1 MPIAARGIAQRGIS
15 LTKGIATRGISVS
28 ERQCWAYNF
37 DGIDDRGVLASRAI
51 NIEGDNSL
59 EFWSPASLVTFQC
72 IVSQCNIAA
81 VASREFNL
89 VAGSSGLIVG
99 FGGVETVLISQAQGF
114 KVSTRYGLTLIGTEA
129 KIYEGGLGGTLIRTT
144 TFTRGTARE
153 PTAPTLIG
161 CRGNGAGSYAN
172 FFSGLQY
179 DIKINGTLWE
189 MGDRNQ
195 SIQLPTPSGLGA
207 ELITQSV
214 LENPASKGSQWTYL
228 GGGRW
233 SYVGDGSINALRFL
247 ADSASPADGFIEFE
261 VESISGGTMRCTGG
275 FNPANSF
282 GDKTFS
288 TTGVK
293 RCYYVGFTAANQFS
307 FARNGSSDMVNCII
321 KNISFKPLG
330 TCNPMQL
337 INTTSDRWQAVPCR
351 INTEGVQ
358 VQGGAFITTSDN
370 KKVEVLK

>member
-1 MPIAARGIAQRGIS
+1 MPISARGIAQRGIS

-37 DGIDDRGVLASRAI
+37 DGIDDRGVLANRAI

-59 EFWSPASLVTFQC
+59 EFWSPNTLSGVARVIIAQNVTGTAEFILQ
-72 IVSQCNIAA
+72 VSTSNIMQLNFGNA
-81 VASREFNL
+81 FNNL
-89 VAGSSGLIVG
+89 LTI
-99 FGGVETVLISQAQGF
+99 AQGF
-114 KVSTRYGLTLIGTEA
+114 KPSTRYGLTLIGTEA
-129 KIYEGGLGGTLIRTT
+129 KVYEGGLAGTLVNTT
-144 TFTRGTARE
+144 AFVRGAVRE
-153 PTAPTLIG
+153 PTAPTIIG
-161 CRGNGAGSYAN
+161 ARQSGAGNFVN

-179 DIKINGTLWE
+179 DIKINGVLWE

-195 SIQLPTPSGLGA
+195 SIQLPTPTGLGA

-214 LENPASKGSQWTYL
+214 LENPASKGTQWTYL

-233 SYVGDGSINALRFL
+233 RYVGDGTLNTLDFISSANQPSAGFL
-247 ADSASPADGFIEFE
+247 EFE
-261 VESISGGTMRCTGG
+261 VESFSGAGNMTCAQSNSAGQ
-275 FNPANSF
+275 FN
-282 GDKTFS
+282 TV
-288 TTGVK
+288 GVK
-293 RCYYVGFTAANQFS
+293 RYFYTTKGGSNENTLQFKRAATVPMS
-307 FARNGSSDMVNCII
+307 CVI

-330 TCNPMQL
+330 TCNPMTL
-337 INTTSDRWQAVPCR
+337 FNTTSDRWQPVPCR